1 MRSLLPG
8 ARRPA
13 ALGFTLLE
21 VMVAI
26 AILGLGLT
34 TILSS
39 QVGLFANTTHAG
51 QLSIATGL
59 VRCKMSEIEIELL
72 KDGYPLTDQTDDG
85 QCCEDSDQ
93 SDFTCHWK
101 IEKVELPPPPEG
113 DLFADLEDEEGAQD
127 MAGPLG
133 ALAAIEQS
141 EGAVLGGEADLGSIS
156 ELMSAST
163 SGMPAGMAG
172 MAMGGVGSMAPMVMG
187 IVYPDLKAMLE
198 ASIRRVTVEVNWK
211 EGSQERKL
219 EVVQFVTNP
228 TQGGIDPTAADGLT
242 SAVEAVVGD
251 TSGAATP
258 AAGNSVTVTTPGDR
272 K

>member
-1 MRSLLPG
+1 MTR
-8 ARRPA
+8 AANRR
-13 ALGFTLLE
+13 GFTLLE

-59 VRCKMSEIEIELL
+59 VRCKMSEIEVELL
-72 KDGYPLTDQTDDG
+72 KEGYQLIDQSDEG
-85 QCCEDSDQ
+85 QCCEDSEQ

-101 IEKVELPPPPEG
+101 IEKVELPMPPEG
-113 DLFADLEDEEGAQD
+113 DVFAGMDGEEGAEGAEG
-127 MAGPLG
+127 MPGPLG

-141 EGAVLGGEADLGSIS
+141 EGAILGGEADLGSIS
-156 ELMSAST
+156 DLMSG
-163 SGMPAGMAG
+163 SGMPSGMAG

-187 IVYPDLKAMLE
+187 IVYPELKAMLE
-198 ASIRRVTVEVNWK
+198 ASIRRVSVEVTWK
-211 EGSQERKL
+211 EGSQDRKL

-228 TQGGIDPTAADGLT
+228 TQGGIDPTAAEGLT
-242 SAVEAVVGD
+242 QAADAVLGEITGD
-251 TSGAATP
+251 TSGST
-258 AAGNSVTVTTPGDR
+258 GNTLTVPGS
-272 K
+272 KK

>member
-1 MRSLLPG
+1 
-8 ARRPA
+8 
-13 ALGFTLLE
+13 
-21 VMVAI
+21 MVAI

-39 QVGLFANTTHAG
+39 QVGLFANTMHAG

-59 VRCKMSEIEIELL
+59 VRCKMSEIEVELL

-85 QCCEDSDQ
+85 QCCEDSEQ
-93 SDFTCHWK
+93 TDFTCHWK

-113 DLFADLEDEEGAQD
+113 DVFATMMEDEEGAQD

-141 EGAVLGGEADLGSIS
+141 EGAVLGGEADLGTIS
-156 ELMSAST
+156 ELMSG
-163 SGMPAGMAG
+163 SGMPGGMAG

-187 IVYPDLKAMLE
+187 IVYPELKAMLE
-198 ASIRRVTVEVNWK
+198 ASIRRVTVEIDWR
-211 EGSQERKL
+211 EGSQDRKL

-242 SAVEAVVGD
+242 TAVETVLGD
-251 TSGAATP
+251 TTGGGEKSI
-258 AAGNSVTVTTPGDR
+258 TVTTPGD
-272 K
+272 KK

>member
-1 MRSLLPG
+1 MHSS
-8 ARRPA
+8 RPVR
-13 ALGFTLLE
+13 LQPIQPGFTLLE

-72 KDGYPLTDQTDDG
+72 KDGYSLTDQTDEG

-113 DLFADLEDEEGAQD
+113 DIFANMEDEEGAQD

-141 EGAVLGGEADLGSIS
+141 EGAVLGGEADLSSIS
-156 ELMSAST
+156 ELMSSAG

-187 IVYPDLKAMLE
+187 IVYPELKLMLE
-198 ASIRRVTVEVNWK
+198 ASIRRVTVEINWK
-211 EGSQERKL
+211 EGSQDRKL

-251 TSGAATP
+251 TSGAPTT
-258 AAGNSVTVTTPGDR
+258 GTNSVTVTTPGDR